1 MYVPFKPTNRPTY
14 DSTYKHYLLTHLL
27 SLDSTFQNFHKTIV

>member
-1 MYVPFKPTNRPTY
+1 MYVPFKPTNKATY

-27 SLDSTFQNFHKTIV
+27 SLDSTFQIFHKTIV